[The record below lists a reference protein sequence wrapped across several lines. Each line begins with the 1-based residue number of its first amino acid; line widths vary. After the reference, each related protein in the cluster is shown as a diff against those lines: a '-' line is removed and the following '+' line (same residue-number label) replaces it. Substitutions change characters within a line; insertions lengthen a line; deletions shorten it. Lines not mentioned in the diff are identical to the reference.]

1 MRNRNPTATRR
12 DRYRELDHPRPANVR
27 TVRRPTEGASP
38 AMPSRALVWFRRDL
52 RTADHPALLAALAAA
67 DQVVPVFVVDR
78 TLLEGRTTGPNRR
91 AFLRAALQSLAR
103 DLEAL
108 GGRLLLREG
117 DPVTVIP
124 ALARQAAADAVYCS
138 REHTPYAR
146 RRDTAVE
153 QALRTD
159 GRTLHA
165 LPGVY
170 LSAFDELSTNEGTP
184 FRVFA
189 PFARAA
195 RAAAWDDPL
204 PAPTQVPVPDQ
215 ADAPG
220 LWTTGP
226 ADPGDGLRSPTGGP
240 GPGPGGSGAPRGGT
254 SAKSDGFGVDGAVEI
269 TPPAPAAALERLRW
283 FVARRVDGYARARNF
298 MGTDGTS
305 RLSPYLRF
313 GLVSPRQVAA
323 AVASVPGARGGGRRT
338 AEHPGRA
345 GDRETFVNELLWR
358 DFYGYVLYHRPESA
372 WEHMR
377 PELARFRF
385 EDDPEGLAA
394 WQQGRT
400 GYPLVDA
407 GMRQLTGQ
415 GWVHN
420 RARMVV
426 ASFLTKH
433 LLVDWRE
440 GARFFLQHLLDGDLP
455 SNNGGWQWVAG
466 TGADAAPYYRVFNPV
481 TQAEKFD
488 PAGDYIRRWVPEL
501 AKLQVPAIF
510 APWQTSRADLEA
522 AGVRLGADYPR
533 PIVDHAT
540 ARTRA
545 LARFEAARSR
555 VS

>member
-1 MRNRNPTATRR
+1 
-12 DRYRELDHPRPANVR
+12 
-27 TVRRPTEGASP
+27 
-38 AMPSRALVWFRRDL
+38 
-52 RTADHPALLAALAAA
+52 
-67 DQVVPVFVVDR
+67 
-78 TLLEGRTTGPNRR
+78 
-91 AFLRAALQSLAR
+91 
-103 DLEAL
+103 
-108 GGRLLLREG
+108 
-117 DPVTVIP
+117 
-124 ALARQAAADAVYCS
+124 
-138 REHTPYAR
+138 
-146 RRDTAVE
+146 
-153 QALRTD
+153 
-159 GRTLHA
+159 
-165 LPGVY
+165 
-170 LSAFDELSTNEGTP
+170 
-184 FRVFA
+184 
-189 PFARAA
+189 
-195 RAAAWDDPL
+195 
-204 PAPTQVPVPDQ
+204 
-215 ADAPG
+215 
-220 LWTTGP
+220 
-226 ADPGDGLRSPTGGP
+226 
-240 GPGPGGSGAPRGGT
+240 
-254 SAKSDGFGVDGAVEI
+254 
-269 TPPAPAAALERLRW
+269 
-283 FVARRVDGYARARNF
+283 
-298 MGTDGTS
+298 
-305 RLSPYLRF
+305 
-313 GLVSPRQVAA
+313 
-323 AVASVPGARGGGRRT
+323 
-338 AEHPGRA
+338 
-345 GDRETFVNELLWR
+345 
-358 DFYGYVLYHRPESA
+358 
-372 WEHMR
+372 MR

-466 TGADAAPYYRVFNPV
+466 TGADAPYYRVFNPV

-510 APWQTSRADLEA
+510 APWQASRADLEA

>member
-1 MRNRNPTATRR
+1 
-12 DRYRELDHPRPANVR
+12 
-27 TVRRPTEGASP
+27 
-38 AMPSRALVWFRRDL
+38 MPSRAVVWFRRDL

-78 TLLEGRTTGPNRR
+78 TLLEGRASGPNRR
-91 AFLRAALQSLAR
+91 AFLHGALRALAR

-146 RRDTAVE
+146 RRDSAVE
-153 QALRTD
+153 RALRAD
-159 GRTLHA
+159 GRTLHP

-170 LSAFDELSTNEGTP
+170 LSDFDELRTTDGRP
-184 FRVFA
+184 FRVYS

-195 RAAAWDDPL
+195 KTAAWDDPL
-204 PAPTQVPVPDQ
+204 PAPARVVVPDG
-215 ADAPG
+215 AGELWATGPSGSGNGG
-220 LWTTGP
+220 LWTANP
-226 ADPGDGLRSPTGGP
+226 PSPGVGLRSPTGGP
-240 GPGPGGSGAPRGGT
+240 GPGSGGSGASRGGT
-254 SAKSDGFGVDGAVEI
+254 DAGPGGFGLDGAVEI
-269 TPPAPAAALERLRW
+269 TPPDPAAALERLGW
-283 FVARRVDGYARARNF
+283 FVERRVDGYARGRNF
-298 MGTDGTS
+298 MAADRTS

-323 AVASVPGARGGGRRT
+323 AVARVPGVMGGGRRG
-338 AEHPGRA
+338 AEHPRRA

-377 PELARFRF
+377 PELAHFEF
-385 EDDPEGLAA
+385 EDDPDGLAA
-394 WQQGRT
+394 WQEGRT

-440 GARFFLQHLLDGDLP
+440 GARFFLQHLMDGDLP
-455 SNNGGWQWVAG
+455 ANNGGWQWVAG
-466 TGADAAPYYRVFNPV
+466 TGADAAPYYRIFNPV
-481 TQAEKFD
+481 TQAAKFD

-501 AKLQVPAIF
+501 AKLEPPAVF
-510 APWQTSRADLEA
+510 APWQASPADLEA
-522 AGVRLGADYPR
+522 AGVRLGADYPH
-533 PIVDHAT
+533 PIVDHTT
-540 ARTRA
+540 ARNRA
-545 LARFEAARSR
+545 LARSREASARRS
-555 VS
+555 